1 MVDSRCGL
9 HCTGCNY
16 KELCNCG
23 GCIETFGNPFHGECS
38 VADCCQ
44 SKGLTYCGECPEM
57 PCKLLIKYSCDPE
70 QGDDPVGA
78 RIEQC
83 KEWAKEK
90 EGKSKSTIG

>member
-70 QGDDPVGA
+70 HGDDPVGA

-90 EGKSKSTIG
+90 GGAKVNLQ